1 MMSDLSAEQMLS
13 DEQINTQIAYA
24 ARLVVSARNGVV
36 ITGAGISTP
45 SGIPDF
51 RSRDSGLW
59 EKHNP
64 MEVASLSAFRH
75 HPERFFAWV
84 RPLLANILAAEPNP
98 AHYAIAEMQKAG
110 HFSAIVTQNIDGL
123 HQKAG
128 SSNVLEVHGSLE
140 TATCTMCYRTY
151 RSEQFIPKFLE
162 TGEIPRCPHCGGI
175 LKPNVVLFGEALPW
189 EVWQKAQEAVLAADL
204 VLVAGSSLE
213 VMPVARLPVEAA
225 MRGAPVIIVNKTPTY
240 MDVRA
245 DVVLRGDVAEILPRI
260 AEAARRALSAE
271 H

>member
-1 MMSDLSAEQMLS
+1 MIDSSIVQAPSDR
-13 DEQINTQIAYA
+13 DFKEQIAQA
-24 ARLVVSARNGVV
+24 ARLIAKAKNGVI

-51 RSRDSGLW
+51 RSRGSGLW

-64 MEVASLSAFRH
+64 MEVASLVAFRH
-75 HPERFFAWV
+75 HPARFFAWV
-84 RPLLANILAAEPNP
+84 RPLLADILAAKPNP
-98 AHYAIAEMQKAG
+98 AHYALAEMQKAG
-110 HFSAIVTQNIDGL
+110 HFSAVVTQNIDGL

-128 SSNVLEVHGSLE
+128 SSNVLEVHGSLD

-151 RSEQFIPKFLE
+151 QAKQFIPKFLE
-162 TGEIPRCPHCGGI
+162 TGEIPKCPHCGGI

-189 EVWQKAQEAVLAADL
+189 QVWQKAQEAVRAADL

-225 MRGAPVIIVNKTPTY
+225 MRDVPVIIVNKTPTY

-245 DVVLRGDVAEILPRI
+245 DIVLRGDVAEILPEI
-260 AEAARRALSAE
+260 AEAVRQTA
-271 H
+271 

>member
-1 MMSDLSAEQMLS
+1 MTTDLGAMQMLS
-13 DEQINTQIAYA
+13 KERVNAQIADA
-24 ARLVVSARNGVV
+24 ARLIAKARNGVV

-59 EKHNP
+59 EKYNP

-84 RPLLANILAAEPNP
+84 RPLLADVLAAKPNP

-162 TGEIPRCPHCGGI
+162 TGEMPRCPHCEGI
-175 LKPNVVLFGEALPW
+175 LKPDVVLFGEALPW
-189 EVWQKAQEAVLAADL
+189 QVWQKAQEAVLAADL

-225 MRGAPVIIVNKTPTY
+225 MRGVPVIIVNKTPTY

-260 AEAARRALSAE
+260 AEAIHRAVNTE

>member
-1 MMSDLSAEQMLS
+1 MSLNNDLEFK
-13 DEQINTQIAYA
+13 IAHA
-24 ARLVVSARNGVV
+24 ALLISKAKRGVV

-64 MEVASLSAFRH
+64 MEVASLAAFRH
-75 HPERFFAWV
+75 HPEKFFNWV
-84 RPLLANILAAEPNP
+84 RPLLIDILAAKPNN
-98 AHYAIAEMQKAG
+98 AHYAVAEMQKAG
-110 HFSAIVTQNIDGL
+110 HFKAIVTQNIDGL

-128 SSNVLEVHGSLE
+128 SSNVLEVHGSLK

-151 RSEQFIPKFLE
+151 QADEFIPEFVE
-162 TGEIPRCPHCGGI
+162 TGKVPHCPHCGGV
-175 LKPNVVLFGEALPW
+175 LKPDVVLFGEALPW
-189 EVWQKAQEAVLAADL
+189 KMWEKAQEAIAAADL

-213 VMPVARLPVEAA
+213 VMPVARLPAEAA
-225 MRGAPVIIVNKTPTY
+225 MHGAPVIIVNKTPTY

-245 DVVLRGDVAEILPRI
+245 DVVIRGDVAEILPRI
-260 AEAARRALSAE
+260 AEKVKGD
-271 H
+271 